1 MWLADVAFH
10 TTVLLCHMCSSEKKY
25 VRLLEDWIRAGL
37 LHDGRLVTSAE
48 LKQLLLFAI
57 IC

>member
-48 LKQLLLFAI
+48 LK
-57 IC
+57 